1 MANNILQFLES
12 SELSDFLFPF
22 KVLFIIISIAFIFAI
37 FYYFIKVEFLTAT
50 IKRRVN
56 DFLSFQKFDSKKV
69 LTQRAKKIST
79 FLNKRDYKR
88 AILMMEELLIDAL
101 KDKGV
106 RGDNLYKMIENSSIA
121 DISEIKDV
129 YTIAEE
135 IKEGQGYI
143 LNMEE
148 LQKLFD
154 ACEEALRRLEII
166 T

>member
-1 MANNILQFLES
+1 MVDDILQFLES

>member
-1 MANNILQFLES
+1 MVDNILQFLES

-37 FYYFIKVEFLTAT
+37 LYYYIKVGFLVAT
-50 IKRRVN
+50 NKRRIN
-56 DFLSFQKFDSKKV
+56 DFLSFQKFDSKKI

-121 DISEIKDV
+121 DIGEIKNV

-154 ACEEALRRLEII
+154 ACEEALRKLEII

>member
-1 MANNILQFLES
+1 MVDNILQFLES

-37 FYYFIKVEFLTAT
+37 LYYYIKAGFLTAT
-50 IKRRVN
+50 TKRRIN
-56 DFLSFQKFDSKKV
+56 DFLSFQKFDSKKI

-106 RGDNLYKMIENSSIA
+106 KGDNLYKMIENSSIA
-121 DISEIKDV
+121 DIGEIKNV

>member
-1 MANNILQFLES
+1 MVDNILQFLES

-37 FYYFIKVEFLTAT
+37 LYYYIKVGFLVAT
-50 IKRRVN
+50 NKRRIN
-56 DFLSFQKFDSKKV
+56 DFLSFQKFDSKKI

-106 RGDNLYKMIENSSIA
+106 KGDNLYKMIENSSIA
-121 DISEIKDV
+121 YISGIKDV

>member
-1 MANNILQFLES
+1 MVDNILQFLES

-37 FYYFIKVEFLTAT
+37 LYYYIKVGFLVAT
-50 IKRRVN
+50 NKRRIN
-56 DFLSFQKFDSKKV
+56 DFLSFQKFDSKKI

-106 RGDNLYKMIENSSIA
+106 KGDNLYKMIENSSIA
-121 DISEIKDV
+121 DISGIKDV

>member
-1 MANNILQFLES
+1 MVDNILQFLES

-37 FYYFIKVEFLTAT
+37 LYYYIKVGFLVAT
-50 IKRRVN
+50 NKRRIN
-56 DFLSFQKFDSKKV
+56 DFLSFQKFDSKKI

-106 RGDNLYKMIENSSIA
+106 KGDNLYKMIENSSIA
-121 DISEIKDV
+121 DIGEIKNV

-154 ACEEALRRLEII
+154 ACEEALRKLEII

>member
-1 MANNILQFLES
+1 MVDNILQFLES

-22 KVLFIIISIAFIFAI
+22 KVLFIVISIAFIFAI
-37 FYYFIKVEFLTAT
+37 LYYFVKVGFLTAT
-50 IKRRVN
+50 IKRRVG
-56 DFLSFQKFDSKKV
+56 DFLSFQKFDSKKI

-106 RGDNLYKMIENSSIA
+106 KGDNLYKMIENSSIA
-121 DISEIKDV
+121 DISGIKDV

>member
-1 MANNILQFLES
+1 MVDNILQFLES

-37 FYYFIKVEFLTAT
+37 LYYYIKVGFLVAT
-50 IKRRVN
+50 NKRRIN
-56 DFLSFQKFDSKKV
+56 DFLSFQKFDSKKI

-121 DISEIKDV
+121 DIGEIKNV

>member
-1 MANNILQFLES
+1 MIDDILQFLES
-12 SELSDFLFPF
+12 SELFEFLFPF

-37 FYYFIKVEFLTAT
+37 FYYFIKVDFLTAGA
-50 IKRRVN
+50 KRRIN
-56 DFLSFQKFDSKKV
+56 DFLSFQKFDSKNI
-69 LTQRAKKIST
+69 LTKRAKKISS
-79 FLNKRDYKR
+79 FLNKRDYKK
-88 AILMMEELLIDAL
+88 AILMMEELLIEAL
-101 KDKGV
+101 KNKGTV
-106 RGDNLYKMIENSSIA
+106 GVNLYEMIENSSIA
-121 DISEIKDV
+121 DIEGIKDI

-154 ACEEALRRLEII
+154 SCEEALKRLEVL